1 MLRAYILAAFQIW
14 ASDKTRRNWREF
26 WRIKKFALRWQM
38 KDVQKLGADAE
49 IRGPVLI
56 RNNGYIDIGDR
67 LIMAA
72 SWYKPVVISLV
83 KTDARLVIEDD
94 VFINYG
100 VEIGLQKEVF
110 IGAKSLIANDCI
122 IYDSDWHRLDG
133 LEQEFPA
140 YPTRIGRGVWLG
152 ARVIVLKGVSI
163 GDNTVVA
170 ANSTVTSDLPDNVLA
185 GGNPAVI
192 IRPIERYRYV
202 DPHG

>member
-1 MLRAYILAAFQIW
+1 MLKAYLLAWFQNW

-26 WRIKKFALRWQM
+26 WRLKKLALRWQL
-38 KDVQKLGADAE
+38 KDVQKIGANVE

-56 RNNGYIDIGDR
+56 RNQGYMEIGNR
-67 LIMAA
+67 VIMDAN
-72 SWYKPVVISLV
+72 WYKPVVISLV
-83 KTDARLVIEDD
+83 KPEAKLVIEDD

-100 VEIGLQKEVF
+100 VEIGLQNEVF

-122 IYDSDWHRLDG
+122 LYDSDWHRLDG

-140 YPTRIGRGVWLG
+140 FPTRIGRGVWLG
-152 ARVIVLKGVSI
+152 ARVIVLKGVNI

-170 ANSTVTSDLPDNVLA
+170 ANSTVTTDLPSNVLA

-192 IRPIERYRYV
+192 IRPIQRYRYV
-202 DPHG
+202 EV